1 MKALDTIVKS
11 LLENMYTTRSLKEVS
26 ETLEELA
33 EKASFRNHASAIV
46 TDTNL
51 KKEQKLTQLQYLIRG
66 VEAPFLVDFF
76 QKYITEDNI
85 WLFSNDK
92 LDYFDQFVQTFQMA
106 TEEMGVV
113 TMTTAVPLNEDD
125 LKLIAE
131 DLSKSFGYKILI
143 DHAVNPSLV
152 GGTQL
157 QIENLVYDFS
167 LKTKFQQ
174 FEKQWL
180 SSVAKTS
187 KDTGRYKE

>member
-33 EKASFRNHASAIV
+33 EKASFRNHARAIV